1 MIVSAALAIV
11 IAYLIGSIPT
21 GYLITRWVKGVDIRE
36 LGDRATGATNV
47 YREVGPAAG
56 IGTAVGDVAKGA
68 VAVIAARALLVPDI
82 VLIPVALAAVSGHN
96 WPVFLRFQGG
106 AGLATGLGVLFA
118 ALPRESLILLVPF
131 AVLAVTLGRRIGM
144 GPSGALLLVPL
155 IILAW
160 WLGEPWELIALPI
173 VLGAF
178 LAINKY
184 GRQIIEAVR
193 K

>member
-1 MIVSAALAIV
+1 MIASAALAIV
-11 IAYLIGSIPT
+11 IAYIVGSIPT
-21 GYLITRWVKGVDIRE
+21 GYLIARWVKGVDIRK
-36 LGDRATGATNV
+36 LGDGATGATNV

-56 IGTAVGDVAKGA
+56 IGTAIGDVAKGA
-68 VAVIAARALLVPDI
+68 VAVVVARALLVPDI

-106 AGLATGLGVLFA
+106 AGLATSLGVLFA

-131 AVLAVTLGRRIGM
+131 AVLAATVGRRIGM
-144 GPSGALLLVPL
+144 GPSGAFLLVPL
-155 IILAW
+155 ILLAW
-160 WLGEPWELIALPI
+160 WLGESWELIALPI

-184 GRQIIEAVR
+184 GRKVIEAVR